1 MDYLFVLL
9 QRFPHFQQRRIISD
23 VLLYPY
29 YHLANLSRFKRPRV
43 KFTPCN
49 QDALATSIFP
59 IYSPSSYPSFS
70 GLRVLS
76 FSYFLIAAI
85 SVATILLFSLFLSLD
100 VSFLS
105 RWIIIRDVFAI
116 WMSNEGLWESFHD
129 GISHQWV
136 FRKAIFEKWRRF
148 TGREWPVVAVICW
161 FSVIERIDPY
171 EFPIRIEQGFMSF
184 RFRDHFHVYR
194 NIIEM

>member
-9 QRFPHFQQRRIISD
+9 QRFPHFQQHRIISD

-59 IYSPSSYPSFS
+59 IFSPSSYPSFS

-100 VSFLS
+100 VSSWKLLLIPLREHFC
-105 RWIIIRDVFAI
+105 RFENTDIRT
-116 WMSNEGLWESFHD
+116 
-129 GISHQWV
+129 
-136 FRKAIFEKWRRF
+136 R
-148 TGREWPVVAVICW
+148 C
-161 FSVIERIDPY
+161 
-171 EFPIRIEQGFMSF
+171 
-184 RFRDHFHVYR
+184 HVSL
-194 NIIEM
+194 